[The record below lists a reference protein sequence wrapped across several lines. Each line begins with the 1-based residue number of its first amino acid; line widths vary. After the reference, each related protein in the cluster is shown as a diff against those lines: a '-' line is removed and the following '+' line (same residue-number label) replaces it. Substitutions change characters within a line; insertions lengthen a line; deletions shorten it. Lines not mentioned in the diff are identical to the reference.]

1 MPALRQVCAII
12 QSAPLL
18 LGAIL
23 GGELPAE
30 LLEQLT
36 ASGVHLLPHAW
47 SEVNATCTCP
57 DFTGPGG
64 HWGAAMLQAG
74 ARMHALCSHK
84 PLRFPA

>member
-1 MPALRQVCAII
+1 MYAVI
-12 QSAPLL
+12 QAAPLL

-30 LLEQLT
+30 LLERLA

-47 SEVNATCTCP
+47 SEVHGTCNCP

-64 HWGAAMLQAG
+64 HWGAAKLQEG
-74 ARMHALCSHK
+74 AHACATLSLPSQC
-84 PLRFPA
+84 PA